1 MKPEEFAALP
11 RETLVAMLEVMVDN
25 YRSVD
30 GLWFQLVEQQFGTEK
45 AVELDE
51 AVWRVLGK
59 IEGRRV
65 KKAFNLTEGG
75 IPAILKALQ
84 LSPSMSA
91 FGPSDAE
98 QPNAN
103 QVRFSITDCLSQKTR
118 LQKGQQLFPCQGVQ
132 QSYLSSFAAQFEA
145 KVAVQCMRCPPDNY
159 QEDLWCQWMFEVK
172 KDDGVA
178 VPDSTGEP
186 GG

>member
-1 MKPEEFAALP
+1 MKLEDLADLP
-11 RETLVAMLEVMVDN
+11 KETLVVMLQVMVDN

-30 GLWFQLVEQQFGTEK
+30 GLWFQFVEQQFGTER

-51 AVWRVLGK
+51 AVWQVLGK
-59 IEGRRV
+59 IEARRV
-65 KKAFNLTEGG
+65 KKAFNLTDEG

-84 LSPSMSA
+84 LSPSMAA

-98 QPNAN
+98 QPSAK
-103 QVRFSITDCLSQKTR
+103 QVRFSITDCLSQKQR
-118 LQKGQQLFPCQGVQ
+118 LQKGQEMFPCQGVQ
-132 QSYLSSFAAQFEA
+132 QSYLTSFAAQFEPR
-145 KVAVQCMRCPPDNY
+145 VAVQCLKCPPDNY

-172 KDDGVA
+172 GNDGVA